1 MLANVAMGMLSANAW
16 KVVCYVAIRVMSDAP
31 EHIEV
36 CISVKLILRWS
47 RAHRYFPEIFPE
59 KEESVMLKQNRA
71 ILFLVPCLAAR
82 SPSARRQPRRRFS
95 ARWTVISHAAA
106 AAKRH

>member
-36 CISVKLILRWS
+36 CISVKLILS
-47 RAHRYFPEIFPE
+47 LVHYGFF
-59 KEESVMLKQNRA
+59 
-71 ILFLVPCLAAR
+71 FLR
-82 SPSARRQPRRRFS
+82 ENFRK
-95 ARWTVISHAAA
+95 ISMRPA
-106 AAKRH
+106 